1 MKETFHDE
9 LEVGQRERISI
20 DISDIREQIEQCRD
34 DMAWSELPLAAKIRV
49 LVKERLAQMDTQKIQ
64 DDSEQ

>member
-1 MKETFHDE
+1 MEMTFHDE

-34 DMAWSELPLAAKIRV
+34 DVA
-49 LVKERLAQMDTQKIQ
+49 
-64 DDSEQ
+64 

>member
-20 DISDIREQIEQCRD
+20 DISDIREQIEQCRN

-49 LVKERLAQMDTQKIQ
+49 LVKERLAQMDTQKNQ
-64 DDSEQ
+64 DDLEQ